1 MPRGLLGEYVPF
13 DLDWEIRLNF
23 LVHDVARLRRR
34 VVDRALKPIGLT
46 RAQWLLLVF
55 LARSDGLSQVAL
67 ADQMDIGKVAVGGLV
82 ERLEGAGLVERRPDP
97 IDRRI
102 KRLFITAAGK
112 STIAAIRKHV
122 AGEETK
128 ILRSLDS
135 ADLETTVRTLRGMK
149 SNLTEML
156 ANDDV

>member
-1 MPRGLLGEYVPF
+1 MRLGKIVPY
-13 DLDWEIRLNF
+13 DLDWELRLNF

-46 RAQWLLLVF
+46 RSQWLLLVF

-67 ADQMDIGKVAVGGLV
+67 ADQMDIGKVAVGGLI
-82 ERLEGAGLVERRPDP
+82 ERLEDAGLVERRPDQV
-97 IDRRI
+97 DRRV

-122 AGEETK
+122 AGEETR
-128 ILRSLDS
+128 ILQGLGS
-135 ADLETTVRTLRGMK
+135 ADLETTVRTLRSMK
-149 SNLTEML
+149 SNLAEML
-156 ANDDV
+156 ANDEL